1 MKFGNVKDSVVMTD
15 PNTNKP
21 RGFGFITFEDPSL
34 VSTVCAQDHFL
45 DGKKVCVLLV

>member
-1 MKFGNVKDSVVMTD
+1 MKDSVVMTD

-34 VSTVCAQDHFL
+34 VPTVCAQEHFL
-45 DGKKVCVLLV
+45 DGKKVRVAVV